1 MRIKISYE
9 KKMWLTA
16 YLFLLPAIGTLIA
29 FYIIP
34 FIMGFNTSMYVGLGW
49 GEKFAWFSNYFKLM
63 SEPEFWNSLK
73 VTFIFTAA
81 FTVVSGIIGLILAV
95 LLNIRGLKLTSFFKV
110 AIFTPR
116 IVALVVVGLIWF
128 YMFDDIFGIINY
140 FLTSIGLKRV
150 LWLKSPHLALIS
162 LIIVQIWYTV
172 GFNMVLFLA
181 GLQALPRS
189 YYESAEIDGA
199 GSLHQLLYITIP
211 LLVPTIV
218 FVILISILNGFVNV
232 FTLAKIIT
240 QGGPIDATN
249 VLILYTYNLAFERLR
264 LPLANAVTYITF
276 VILAVVSFIQYRLQE
291 RTIYG
296 LK

>member
-1 MRIKISYE
+1 MKISYE

-16 YLFLLPAIGTLIA
+16 YLFLLPAVGALIA

-34 FIMGFNTSMYVGLGW
+34 FIMGFNTSMYIGRGW

-81 FTVVSGIIGLILAV
+81 YTAVSATIGLLLAV
-95 LLNIRGLKLTSFFKV
+95 LLNSQGLKFTSFFKA
-110 AIFTPR
+110 AIFMPY
-116 IVALVVVGLIWF
+116 IIALVVIGLVWY
-128 YMFDDIFGIINY
+128 YMLDDVFGIINY
-140 FLTSIGLKRV
+140 FLTFVGLKRV
-150 LWLKSPHLALIS
+150 LWLKSSHLALIS
-162 LIIVQIWYTV
+162 LIIVQIWYTA

-189 YYESAEIDGA
+189 YYEAAEIDGA

-211 LLVPTIV
+211 LLVPTFV

-240 QGGPIDATN
+240 RGGPVDATN
-249 VLILYTYNLAFERLR
+249 VLILYTYDLAFQRLN
-264 LPLANAVTYITF
+264 LPLANAVTYIIF
-276 VILAVVSFIQYRLQE
+276 VILAVVSLIQYRLQE